1 MKRVAIPL
9 INNKLSEYFGECHA
23 YNIYDI
29 EDDKIQMKT
38 IEITLETDILNL
50 PNWLKTQG
58 VTDIIVYKISRKIIS
73 LFAANKMNLFVGVKV
88 NSPEKLIDD
97 YRQGKLKSDE
107 KIISEITNN

>member
-1 MKRVAIPL
+1 MSLKRW
-9 INNKLSEYFGECHA
+9 S
-23 YNIYDI
+23 
-29 EDDKIQMKT
+29 
-38 IEITLETDILNL
+38 
-50 PNWLKTQG
+50 
-58 VTDIIVYKISRKIIS
+58 KIIS